1 MPRGL
6 PPLTWFRAFEAA
18 ARHLNFTSAADE
30 LGLTQS
36 AISQHVR
43 SLEMRLGVQ
52 LFRRNPRG
60 LSLTDDGRRLAPQV
74 GSAIAMLASAAA
86 SYDAGPSERLLTVAT
101 SVSIAQW
108 ILAPHLSSFAE
119 EHPNVRLRILSTI
132 WPDDFK
138 ASVADVEIRFG
149 SEKQVGAGARRMT
162 PDSLIVIG
170 SPKLQGPL
178 EDLPLIEAVGTSE
191 GWRHWAEHVGCQ
203 SRLEPSLLVDA
214 HGLALDLA
222 VNGAGVA
229 LTSSLLAANAVAAGR
244 VERKHSRSLD
254 SSDGYFLAVNATT
267 DAARAF
273 EDWFQRRVTHATVA
287 TSLG

>member
-108 ILAPHLSSFAE
+108 ILAPHLS
-119 EHPNVRLRILSTI
+119 
-132 WPDDFK
+132 
-138 ASVADVEIRFG
+138 
-149 SEKQVGAGARRMT
+149 
-162 PDSLIVIG
+162 
-170 SPKLQGPL
+170 
-178 EDLPLIEAVGTSE
+178 
-191 GWRHWAEHVGCQ
+191 
-203 SRLEPSLLVDA
+203 
-214 HGLALDLA
+214 
-222 VNGAGVA
+222 
-229 LTSSLLAANAVAAGR
+229 
-244 VERKHSRSLD
+244 
-254 SSDGYFLAVNATT
+254 
-267 DAARAF
+267 
-273 EDWFQRRVTHATVA
+273 
-287 TSLG
+287 